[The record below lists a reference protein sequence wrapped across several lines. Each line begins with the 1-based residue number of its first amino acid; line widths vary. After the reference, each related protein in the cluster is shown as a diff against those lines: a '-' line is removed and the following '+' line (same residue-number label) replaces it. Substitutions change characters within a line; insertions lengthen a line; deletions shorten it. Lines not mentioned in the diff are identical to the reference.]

1 MHKLT
6 IDGGL
11 MREHVLA
18 PAIGVLKSWQM
29 EGKIEIFETD
39 RAHSTSTKS
48 SGWPGAQRTTNENK
62 RRASPKRDPQTIAKF
77 GQIAAV
83 VFPMRDT
90 HKLNMSELNDV
101 NFLLRHLTLGS
112 TIFVT
117 RNAANF
123 IDHGKREKIRAVL
136 QISVMTPE
144 EAVAH
149 LSKEQG
155 WPVNR

>member
-1 MHKLT
+1 MFKLT

-11 MREHVLA
+11 MREHVLS
-18 PAIGVLKSWQM
+18 PAITILKSWQR

-39 RAHSTSTKS
+39 RS
-48 SGWPGAQRTTNENK
+48 SSPSVQTGWPGAQRAPSENK
-62 RRASPKRDPQTIAKF
+62 RRSPPKRDPQTVAKF

-83 VFPMRDT
+83 VFPMRDA

-101 NFLLRHLTLGS
+101 NYLLRHQTQGR

-117 RNAANF
+117 RNSANF
-123 IDHGKREKIRAVL
+123 IDNGKRDRIQAVL

-144 EAVAH
+144 EAVDH
-149 LSKEQG
+149 LSKEHG
-155 WPVNR
+155 WSVKK